1 MITENINFRGAGKL
15 PVHGVIWTPDD
26 KRVEQV
32 LHVIQ
37 NIPEDTRNSLLILLK
52 GITLFV

>member
-32 LHVIQ
+32 LHVIHGMT
-37 NIPEDTRNSLLILLK
+37 EYTGRYKELA
-52 GITLFV
+52 TYFVF

>member
-15 PVHGVIWTPDD
+15 PVHGVIWIPDD

-32 LHVIQ
+32 LHVIHAKFMAIIR
-37 NIPEDTRNSLLILLK
+37 IPL
-52 GITLFV
+52 